1 MTTRSETRTERVHT
15 EFGNLYLHADHNGS
29 RVVRIWT
36 SAPQKL
42 EETQVGKLIEEIMH
56 GMNRLI
62 KPVSEIDDAERIAQ
76 VREIIATYGVK

>member
-1 MTTRSETRTERVHT
+1 MTTRSETRTERLKT
-15 EFGNLYLHADHNGS
+15 SFGYVYLHADHNGS
-29 RVVRIWT
+29 RVVRIWA

-42 EETQVGKLIEEIMH
+42 EPTPVGILIEELMH